1 MHASVGKTRSEEIRQ
16 RIADDIV
23 SGRLKPGQKLDEPAL
38 AEHYQVSRTP
48 VRDALRQLSG
58 TGLVRI
64 LPKRGAWVA
73 EIDPQQL
80 DELFEACAE
89 IDALCAKLA
98 AVRLTGI
105 ERRQLEL
112 AHTQSE
118 DYVSG
123 GDDAGYAVCNEKL
136 HDLIYQG
143 SRNRALVDIARGL
156 RQRAAPFRLPQFY
169 VRNERMNASFKE
181 HALLV
186 KAVEAGDAE
195 AAYVAMHTHI
205 TNSSVHVIEFFKES
219 MAVW

>member
-123 GDDAGYAVCNEKL
+123 G
-136 HDLIYQG
+136 
-143 SRNRALVDIARGL
+143 
-156 RQRAAPFRLPQFY
+156 
-169 VRNERMNASFKE
+169 
-181 HALLV
+181 
-186 KAVEAGDAE
+186 
-195 AAYVAMHTHI
+195 
-205 TNSSVHVIEFFKES
+205 
-219 MAVW
+219 

>member
-1 MHASVGKTRSEEIRQ
+1 MHSSVSQTRSEEIRQ

-64 LPKRGAWVA
+64 LPNRGAWVA

-80 DELFEACAE
+80 EELFEACAE
-89 IDALCAKLA
+89 IDALCARLA

-112 AHTQSE
+112 AHAQSSQF
-118 DYVSG
+118 VAT
-123 GDDAGYAVCNEKL
+123 GDDAGYAVCNERL
-136 HDLIYQG
+136 HDLVYQG
-143 SRNRALVDIARGL
+143 SRNTALVDIARGL
-156 RQRAAPFRLPQFY
+156 RQRASPFRLPQFY
-169 VRNERMNASFKE
+169 VHNARMSASYDE
-181 HALLV
+181 HDALV
-186 KAVEAGDAE
+186 TAVLAGDAE
-195 AAYVAMHTHI
+195 AAWSAMHDHI
-205 TNSSVHVIEFFKES
+205 TNSSVHVVEFFKR
-219 MAVW
+219 